1 MRHFSTFRG
10 VYLAADA
17 AIRARRARDQ
27 EESQPEP
34 TEGELSNEPAS
45 TDDLVAIVEQWCG
58 DLSPQECE
66 EFFDKL
72 KYLSGTW
79 LQEQGVDSARRG
91 AAGASRARGAGD
103 FNDRAQRPRY
113 AGDSALRGIKSAHE
127 RFADSSASRVTV
139 MG

>member
-17 AIRARRARDQ
+17 AIRRRRARDQ
-27 EESQPEP
+27 GESQPEP
-34 TEGELSNEPAS
+34 TEAELSNEPAAV
-45 TDDLVAIVEQWCG
+45 DDLCEIVKEWVL
-58 DLSPQECE
+58 DLSPDEAK
-66 EFFDKL
+66 EFFDEIQKL
-72 KYLSGTW
+72 AATYEVESGM
-79 LQEQGVDSARRG
+79 DARRG
-91 AAGASRARGAGD
+91 VPGPRRAPGAGD

-127 RFADSSASRVTV
+127 RFADSSAAKITV